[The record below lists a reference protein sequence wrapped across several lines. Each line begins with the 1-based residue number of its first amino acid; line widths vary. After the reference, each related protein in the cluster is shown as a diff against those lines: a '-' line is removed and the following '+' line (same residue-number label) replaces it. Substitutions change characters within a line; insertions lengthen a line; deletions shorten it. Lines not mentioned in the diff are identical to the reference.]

1 MRKRLIPL
9 MITVL
14 ILIIT
19 IGAAAATDNSTEIA
33 ADNATIAPNNDIK
46 TFADIQNQID
56 DAGENTTI
64 ELEGIYQSSGKA
76 IEIKKPI
83 TIASKNGATLDAQF
97 KSNIFN
103 ISNVNVCLKN
113 LNFINS
119 QSETT
124 SAIFNQGNL
133 TIIDSNF
140 TNNTVFN
147 QDMEGFIL
155 GKIDRSAGAIY
166 STNYLNIQGCNFEEN
181 HAETLMQDYEYFDG
195 EYLADFG
202 GSICSKGTAIINKSK
217 FKYDYIESYDN
228 LNIIN
233 SEFITSNIIC
243 YSNTSV
249 VNSTFTK
256 NPDFSSAIQT
266 TSNLNVTGCNF
277 TNNGGYV
284 INSESYDENMC
295 KIIIDN
301 CNIINNN
308 LKSAGFYDYS
318 SDEEFN
324 EESSTIFGESSDI
337 YVYNSHFENNTA
349 NAIDNHWGNLFV
361 QNSTFTK
368 NSGYVG
374 GAIDC
379 YNSTIINSTFKDNE
393 GKFAGAIYSTILVL
407 NDCDFTNNNEGTIC
421 AEETAIING
430 KSYSGL
436 NYFNDSLNKIKLI
449 TPSVGKLTTTYQSG
463 KTVWIKL
470 VYTQSKHY
478 FSYKNID
485 LKITKGKKVYYDDV
499 DTNSKG
505 TGYYKASN
513 LAVGTYKLT
522 FSYGELFKIS
532 TTVKIAKAKT
542 IIKAPKVT
550 AKHKK
555 TKYFKITVKNKATK
569 KVVKNTYV
577 KIKIAKKVYKIK
589 TNSKGVAKFN
599 TKKLKIG
606 KHKVVIGSGNSNY
619 IMSGKSTITIKR

>member
-1 MRKRLIPL
+1 MIRKRLIPL

-14 ILIIT
+14 IMIIT

-33 ADNATIAPNNDIK
+33 ADNATITQNNDIK

-56 DAGENTTI
+56 DADENATI

-83 TIASKNGATLDAQF
+83 TITSKNGATLDAQF

-124 SAIFNQGNL
+124 TAIFNQGNL
-133 TIIDSNF
+133 TIINSNF
-140 TNNTVFN
+140 TNNTVTN
-147 QDMEGFIL
+147 PDMISSFSLED
-155 GKIDRSAGAIY
+155 IDRSAGAIY
-166 STNYLNIQGCNFEEN
+166 STNYLSINGCKFEDN
-181 HAETLMQDYEYFDG
+181 HAQILVHDYEFFDN
-195 EYLADFG
+195 YYADLG
-202 GSICSKGTAIINKSK
+202 GAIYSSGTAIINKSK
-217 FKYDYIESYDN
+217 FKYDYIESHDN
-228 LNIIN
+228 LIIIN

-243 YSNTSV
+243 YSDTSV

-256 NPDFSSAIQT
+256 NPDYSSAIKT

-284 INSESYDENMC
+284 INSESYDENIC
-295 KIIIDN
+295 KIRIDN
-301 CNIINNN
+301 CNFINNN
-308 LKSAGFYDYS
+308 LKSADCYDYS
-318 SDEEFN
+318 SDEFN
-324 EESSTIFGESSDI
+324 EESSTIFCESSDI
-337 YVYNSHFENNTA
+337 YVYNSLFKNNTA
-349 NAIDNHWGNLFV
+349 NAINNYWGNLFV
-361 QNSTFTK
+361 QNSTFTQ
-368 NSGYVG
+368 NSGYKG
-374 GAIDC
+374 GAIDS
-379 YNSTIINSTFKDNE
+379 YNTTVINSTFKDNE
-393 GKFAGAIYSTILVL
+393 AKFAGAIYSTILL
-407 NDCDFTNNNEGTIC
+407 LDNSNFTNNNEGTIGT
-421 AEETAIING
+421 EETAIING
-430 KSYSGL
+430 NSYSGL
-436 NYFNDSLNKIKLI
+436 NYFNNSLNKIKLI

-470 VYTQSKHY
+470 VYTESKHY
-478 FSYKNID
+478 FNNKNID

-499 DTNSKG
+499 YTNSKG

-522 FSYGELFKIS
+522 FSYEELFKIS

-569 KVVKNTYV
+569 KAVKNTYV

-606 KHKVVIGSGNSNY
+606 KHRVVIASGNSNY
-619 IMSGKSTITIKR
+619 IMSEKSTITIKR